1 MVVLYSVIAS
11 IFLCI
16 FFFSSRRRHTICAL
30 VTGVQTCALPI
41 WPRFIQDSEISYI
54 LHHQVS
60 WLNYRKSIP
69 KKIISAKEK
78 IKLLNDLV
86 ERSEERSVGKECV
99 SKCRSRWSPYHKK
112 KKEKINNSMNQY
124 LDDVTS
130 TTIKEQLKK

>member
-86 ERSEERSVGKECV
+86 EVHFNKVIEMIHCFPTNDLLVYLMHRHESLIQDREKGK
-99 SKCRSRWSPYHKK
+99 
-112 KKEKINNSMNQY
+112 KIGRAH
-124 LDDVTS
+124 V
-130 TTIKEQLKK
+130 